1 MYCTIVGDQNDAA
14 LTMGNL
20 AGQGATI
27 MKRKLMNI
35 LGKGPNYALFLTNA
49 AATKVWA
56 QARLLR
62 RFWCC
67 SNCGH
72 AISAFFCQLGM
83 KN

>member
-1 MYCTIVGDQNDAA
+1 VSLSSGGADSWEAAQSVLAPKGMYCTIVGDENDAA

-49 AATKVWA
+49 AATKVCW
-56 QARLLR
+56 RGR
-62 RFWCC
+62 KF
-67 SNCGH
+67 SY
-72 AISAFFCQLGM
+72 
-83 KN
+83 